1 MQMKYLDTLRKGLIV
16 CLIFWGV
23 DCVSQKCNT
32 NNQHLVKLSEMQSYF
47 QRIGASA
54 ISKCKVESL

>member
-16 CLIFWGV
+16 CLIFWG

-32 NNQHLVKLSEMQSYF
+32 NIQHLVKLSEMQSYF
-47 QRIGASA
+47 QRIGAAA
-54 ISKCKVESL
+54 ISKCKAESL